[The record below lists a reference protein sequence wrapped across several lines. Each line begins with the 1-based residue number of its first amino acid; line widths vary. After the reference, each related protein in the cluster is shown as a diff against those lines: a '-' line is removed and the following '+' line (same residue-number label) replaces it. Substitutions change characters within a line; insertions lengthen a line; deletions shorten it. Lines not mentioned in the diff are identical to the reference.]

1 MSCQDSNDSLAFLGW
16 TTEEGSGR
24 IDYPV
29 MQYDYIVTAN
39 TRVSPFEGMLI
50 VYDVWG
56 GTEEYFEFGRR
67 FREEE
72 YRPILY
78 AVYGEK

>member
-1 MSCQDSNDSLAFLGW
+1 M
-16 TTEEGSGR
+16 
-24 IDYPV
+24 
-29 MQYDYIVTAN
+29 MQYDYIVT
-39 TRVSPFEGMLI
+39 TDMGVSPFEGMLI

>member
-1 MSCQDSNDSLAFLGW
+1 M
-16 TTEEGSGR
+16 R
-24 IDYPV
+24 
-29 MQYDYIVTAN
+29 QYDYIVTAN
-39 TRVSPFEGMLI
+39 TGVSPFEGMLI

-56 GTEEYFEFGRR
+56 ATEEYFEFGRR